1 MKLSVQQFKAYMDK
15 SQDKK
20 EYRRIQVVFLRII
33 KKRPAKNISQTMNV
47 KIGSIYQW
55 SWRYNKFG
63 IEGLLKKQKGGNNK
77 RVMAKEEEV
86 KFFQE
91 LKDDGAK
98 GLVIT
103 AGTIISKFVARV
115 KTTIS
120 HTYVY
125 SLLKRNEWRKI
136 APRPR
141 NPRTKPEDREA
152 FKNNFHNLVE
162 EMIAS
167 FDPSDTR
174 PLLLL
179 FQDEARF
186 GRINALRRC
195 WAPHGIRPHV
205 DFQVVRQFTYVYAAV
220 CPQTGQNFSL
230 ILPDA
235 DSAMMNLFI
244 SELMAHYKEYRVI
257 MVVDQ
262 ASWHKSTSIKKYD
275 NLRFIFL
282 PPASPELNPAEHL
295 WEHVREKYFANQAF
309 DSISEVEER
318 LERAFHDAHL
328 DTETIR
334 SLVSFSWS
342 N

>member
-1 MKLSVQQFKAYMDK
+1 MKLSVQQFKTYLNK

-20 EYRRIQVVFLRII
+20 EFKRIQVVFLRII
-33 KKRPAKNISQTMNV
+33 KKQSANDVSQTMNV

-77 RVMAKEEEV
+77 PVMAKAEEM

-91 LKDDGAK
+91 LKNDGAK
-98 GLVIT
+98 GLVVT
-103 AGTIISKFVARV
+103 ASTIINKLAARV

-125 SLLKRNEWRKI
+125 NLLKRNKWRKI

-162 EMIAS
+162 EVIKS
-167 FDPSDTR
+167 FDPNDTR

-195 WAPHGIRPHV
+195 WAPCGIRPHV

-220 CPQTGQNFSL
+220 CPKTGQNFSL

-244 SELMAHYKEYRVI
+244 SELTMHYNDYRVI

-262 ASWHKSTSIKKYD
+262 ASWHKSASLKKYD

-282 PPASPELNPAEHL
+282 PPASPELNPTEHL
-295 WEHVREKYFANQAF
+295 WEHVREKCFANRVF
-309 DSISEVEER
+309 DSLDEVEER
-318 LERAFHDAHL
+318 LERAFHDVYL

-334 SLVSFSWS
+334 SLVSFSWI

>member
-1 MKLSVQQFKAYMDK
+1 MKLSVQQFKMYLDK
-15 SQDKK
+15 TQDKK
-20 EYRRIQVVFLRII
+20 EFKRIQVVFLRVI
-33 KKRPAKNISQTMNV
+33 KKRTAKDISQIMNV
-47 KIGSIYQW
+47 PIGSIYQW

-63 IEGLLKKQKGGNNK
+63 LEGLLKKQKGGNNK
-77 RVMAKEEEV
+77 PVMTKEEEV
-86 KFFQE
+86 NFFQE
-91 LKDDGAK
+91 LKDDGTK

-103 AGTIISKFVARV
+103 ASTILNKLIAKI

-120 HTYVY
+120 HMYIY
-125 SLLKRNEWRKI
+125 NLIKRNGWRKV

-152 FKNNFHNLVE
+152 FKQNFSSLVHDT
-162 EMIAS
+162 IRS
-167 FDPSDTR
+167 FDPKDTR

-195 WAPHGIRPHV
+195 WAPYGIRPHV
-205 DFQVVRQFTYVYAAV
+205 DFQVIRQFTYVYAAV

-235 DSAMMNLFI
+235 DSAMMNLFT
-244 SELMAHYKEYRVI
+244 SELMAHYKGYRVI

-262 ASWHKSTSIKKYD
+262 ASWHKSSSIKKYD

-295 WEHVREKYFANQAF
+295 WKHVREKYFANRAF
-309 DSISEVEER
+309 DSLEGVEER
-318 LERAFHDAHL
+318 LERAFHDVYL

-334 SLVSFSWS
+334 SLVSFSWI